1 MLLWRWK
8 MIEILL
14 IFFVVRWVL
23 LTRILT
29 RVKLSWPSTSSEWF
43 SLTFNVY
50 VRLCCDDS
58 NPQDFFLSLQ
68 KSSGHIYLSQSVL
81 ILHVRT
87 LGQDLIFG
95 PKIKWKVE
103 FSDILLS
110 ISIVFCAKIHNNDLW
125 IFCQSSHFWT
135 KIDFWSSVT
144 QKYRKNSHKI
154 WDSWDLLLRYTTN
167 LLSTYEFVWKLTRLL
182 KNKKNLL

>member
-1 MLLWRWK
+1 MPKIKMRHYELFSNNVLLWRWK

-87 LGQDLIFG
+87 LGQNSIFG
-95 PKIKWKVE
+95 AKIKWKVE
-103 FSDILLS
+103 FPDILLS
-110 ISIVFCAKIHNNDLW
+110 KSIVFCAKIHKNVK
-125 IFCQSSHFWT
+125 FFV
-135 KIDFWSSVT
+135 KVT
-144 QKYRKNSHKI
+144 ILDK
-154 WDSWDLLLRYTTN
+154 
-167 LLSTYEFVWKLTRLL
+167 KLTFGLVWACDL
-182 KNKKNLL
+182 KI

>member
-1 MLLWRWK
+1 MPKIKVRHFELFSNNVLLWRWK
-8 MIEILL
+8 MIKILL

-50 VRLCCDDS
+50 VRLCCDLI
-58 NPQDFFLSLQ
+58 PPKIFFLSLQ

-87 LGQDLIFG
+87 LGHDSIFG

-125 IFCQSSHFWT
+125 IFLSKFPFL
-135 KIDFWSSVT
+135 D
-144 QKYRKNSHKI
+144 KN
-154 WDSWDLLLRYTTN
+154 WLL
-167 LLSTYEFVWKLTRLL
+167 V
-182 KNKKNLL
+182 

>member
-1 MLLWRWK
+1 MPKMVHFGDFLKTWSLLSNSVTRQVNFNSTKIGWK
-8 MIEILL
+8 CKKSKCDILSNFQTTCCCDDEILL

-87 LGQDLIFG
+87 LGHDSIFG

-125 IFCQSSHFWT
+125 IFLSKFPFL
-135 KIDFWSSVT
+135 D
-144 QKYRKNSHKI
+144 KN
-154 WDSWDLLLRYTTN
+154 WLL
-167 LLSTYEFVWKLTRLL
+167 V
-182 KNKKNLL
+182 